1 MADAALPTPRR
12 RPRVR
17 RGDVARGAVGVFA
30 AAAAA
35 HLVGRLAGA
44 DLLVHTT
51 KPLLMPALAA
61 YAAAR
66 GAPRALV
73 AGLGFGWAGDVLLQ
87 VGGDGPFLAG
97 MGAFAAGHVCYLTLF
112 RREGRL
118 PRVRERRLVVGYGA
132 AWGAGVAALWP
143 GLDPAL
149 RGPVA
154 AYSLLLAAMALCAA
168 RSGARVGAGGAL
180 FLLSDTLIATDLAGR
195 PQPPAAGFWVM
206 ATYLAAQ
213 YLIADGLLRRR
224 LPATTDEKPV
234 AIDDTPAAN
243 GDAPAVAADASVAA
257 DAPPAH
263 GEGRAA
269 AP

>member
-1 MADAALPTPRR
+1 MRQTGPVTEAAVPTRGPRR
-12 RPRVR
+12 RPRVGR
-17 RGDVARGAVGVFA
+17 AAVARGAAGVFA

-35 HLVGRLAGA
+35 QLAGQLA
-44 DLLVHTT
+44 GVGWLVHGT

-73 AGLGFGWAGDVLLQ
+73 AGLVFGWGGDVLLQ

-118 PRVRERRLVVGYGA
+118 PRGPERRLVVGYGA
-132 AWGAGVAALWP
+132 AWAAGIAALWP
-143 GLDPAL
+143 GLDPGL

-154 AYSLLLAAMALCAA
+154 AYSLLLAAMALGAA
-168 RSGARVGAGGAL
+168 RFGPRAGVGGAL
-180 FLLSDTLIATDLAGR
+180 FLLSDTLIATDLADR

-213 YLIADGLLRRR
+213 YLIADGVLRRC
-224 LPATTDEKPV
+224 
-234 AIDDTPAAN
+234 
-243 GDAPAVAADASVAA
+243 APVAAD
-257 DAPPAH
+257 D
-263 GEGRAA
+263 EGRAA

>member
-1 MADAALPTPRR
+1 MTEAAVPARGPRPRPRR

-17 RGDVARGAVGVFA
+17 RGAVARGAAGVFA

-35 HLVGRLAGA
+35 QLVGQLAGA
-44 DLLVHTT
+44 GWLVHGT

-61 YAAAR
+61 CAAAR
-66 GAPRALV
+66 GAPRALL
-73 AGLGFGWAGDVLLQ
+73 AGLLCGWAGDVLLQ

-112 RREGRL
+112 RRAGRRL
-118 PRVRERRLVVGYGA
+118 ARGPERRLAVAYGA
-132 AWGAGVAALWP
+132 AWAAGVAALWTGLEP
-143 GLDPAL
+143 GL

-154 AYSLLLAAMALCAA
+154 AYSLLLAAMALCAVRFGPRA
-168 RSGARVGAGGAL
+168 GAGGAL
-180 FLLSDTLIATDLAGR
+180 FLLSDTLIAAGLADR

-213 YLIADGLLRRR
+213 YLIADGVLRRS
-224 LPATTDEKPV
+224 A
-234 AIDDTPAAN
+234 PAA
-243 GDAPAVAADASVAA
+243 GPAPAP
-257 DAPPAH
+257 APPPAPAPAD

>member
-1 MADAALPTPRR
+1 MRQTEAMADAALPIP
-12 RPRVR
+12 RPRSR
-17 RGDVARGAVGVFA
+17 ALRGAVVRGARGVFA

-35 HLVGRLAGA
+35 HLVGQLAGA
-44 DLLVHTT
+44 DWLVHTT

-97 MGAFAAGHVCYLTLF
+97 MGAFAAGHVCCLALF
-112 RREGRL
+112 RREQRL
-118 PRVRERRLVVGYGA
+118 PRAGERRLAVAYGA
-132 AWGAGVAALWP
+132 AWAVGVGALWP
-143 GLDPAL
+143 GLDPGL

-154 AYSLLLAAMALCAA
+154 AYSLLLAAMAFGAA
-168 RSGARVGAGGAL
+168 RFGPRAGAGGAL

-213 YLIADGLLRRR
+213 YLIADGVLRR
-224 LPATTDEKPV
+224 LPPGPGPV
-234 AIDDTPAAN
+234 R
-243 GDAPAVAADASVAA
+243 GVR
-257 DAPPAH
+257 PPGPGH

>member
-1 MADAALPTPRR
+1 MAEAAAPTHGPRR
-12 RPRVR
+12 RLRMR
-17 RGDVARGAVGVFA
+17 RGAVARSAVGVFA
-30 AAAAA
+30 AACAAQLA
-35 HLVGRLAGA
+35 GQLAGA
-44 DLLVHTT
+44 DWLVHAS

-73 AGLGFGWAGDVLLQ
+73 AGLVLGWAGDVLLQ

-112 RREGRL
+112 RRQGRL
-118 PRVRERRLVVGYGA
+118 PRVRERGLVVAYVA

-143 GLDPAL
+143 GLDPGL

-154 AYSLLLAAMALCAA
+154 AYSLLLAAMALGAA
-168 RSGARVGAGGAL
+168 RFGPRAGAGGAL
-180 FLLSDTLIATDLAGR
+180 FLLSDTLIATDLADR

-213 YLIADGLLRRR
+213 YLIADGVLRSRTP
-224 LPATTDEKPV
+224 LPAGVRSGQGE
-234 AIDDTPAAN
+234 
-243 GDAPAVAADASVAA
+243 GG
-257 DAPPAH
+257 H
-263 GEGRAA
+263 GEGGHHEGRAA
-269 AP
+269 VP

>member
-1 MADAALPTPRR
+1 MAEAAAVPTRGPRR
-12 RPRVR
+12 RPRVG
-17 RGDVARGAVGVFA
+17 RGAVARGAAGVFA
-30 AAAAA
+30 AASAA
-35 HLVGRLAGA
+35 HLAGHLAGA
-44 DLLVHTT
+44 GWLVDGT
-51 KPLLMPALAA
+51 KPLLMPALAG

-112 RREGRL
+112 RREPRL
-118 PRVRERRLVVGYGA
+118 PRVRQRWLAVAYGA
-132 AWGAGVAALWP
+132 AWAAGVGALWP
-143 GLDPAL
+143 GLDPGL

-154 AYSLLLAAMALCAA
+154 AYSLLLAVMALGAA
-168 RSGARVGAGGAL
+168 RFGPRAGAGGAL

-213 YLIADGLLRRR
+213 YLLADGVLRRR
-224 LPATTDEKPV
+224 RPGPV
-234 AIDDTPAAN
+234 
-243 GDAPAVAADASVAA
+243 
-257 DAPPAH
+257 H